1 VTPLILARRWRWQP
15 AGWSAG
21 AESGVGSYRRRLQVC
36 LGMLWLIDAALQ
48 FQPFMFGPF
57 FVTQI
62 IQPVAAGNP
71 AIVASSVTWASRLM
85 LQHEALYNS
94 FFATIQLV
102 IAVGILIPRTCRPA
116 LAVSVPWALSV
127 WWFGEG
133 LGGIF
138 SGASPLAG
146 EPGGVLLYAVIALL
160 LYPAKETDRTD
171 LTSPA
176 LSGSLRRVGAK
187 LVWLTIWLNFSYFL
201 LLPDNRAADATAQA
215 FSVTDGQ
222 PGWITALM
230 DRATALAHGRGSEIS
245 LALAVLC
252 ACAAVGV
259 LHPRLVKPAL
269 VVAGVVSLVFWTAEG
284 FGGAL
289 TGQGTDPNTGPLL
302 LLLAA
307 CYWPRRGITTTN
319 EPPSEGLDLT
329 TAS

>member
-21 AESGVGSYRRRLQVC
+21 AESGVASYRRRLQIC
-36 LGMLWLIDAALQ
+36 LGVLWLIDAALQ
-48 FQPFMFGPF
+48 LQPFMFGPF

-71 AIVASSVTWASRLM
+71 AIVARSIIWASRLM
-85 LQHEALYNS
+85 LQHEPLYNAL
-94 FFATIQLV
+94 FATIQLA
-102 IAVGILIPRTCRPA
+102 IAVGILIPRTCKPA
-116 LAVSVPWALSV
+116 LVLSLAWALSV

-138 SGASPLAG
+138 TGASPLAG
-146 EPGGVLLYAVIALL
+146 EPGGVLLYALIALL
-160 LYPAKETDRTD
+160 LYPARETDRSD
-171 LTSPA
+171 LASPA
-176 LSGSLRRVGAK
+176 TSWPLGHVGAK

-201 LLPDNRAADATAQA
+201 LLPDNRSADAIAQA

-230 DRATALAHGRGSEIS
+230 DRAAALANGRGLEIS
-245 LALAVLC
+245 IALAALC
-252 ACAAVGV
+252 AFAAAGV
-259 LHPRLVKPAL
+259 LHPRLMKPAL
-269 VVAGVVSLVFWTAEG
+269 VVAGVLSLVLWTAEG

-307 CYWPRRGITTTN
+307 CYWPRRRVTVIQ
-319 EPPSEGLDLT
+319 S
-329 TAS
+329 